1 MSIFKKRTL
10 KPSQLARWVLEL
22 DRRALAR
29 SPNAQATLRSLTLSL
44 ALRARSLVRSFAR
57 SFSQSPA
64 IRGLVRGAGA
74 GAGGVVVYCRGGG
87 VE

>member
-10 KPSQLARWVLEL
+10 KPSQLARWVLNST
-22 DRRALAR
+22 DVRWRAR
-29 SPNAQATLRSLTLSL
+29 SPNAQATLRSLT
-44 ALRARSLVRSFAR
+44 RAPRSFVR

-74 GAGGVVVYCRGGG
+74 GAGGVVVYCRGRG